1 MALDSN
7 PPSRYFAGGRET
19 LAGEGLA
26 FVLLGWIVLGILI
39 RQGFSAEVFRS
50 GFQGPSI
57 KEAGAMG
64 PSIPWWLIVGLV
76 VVVVALA
83 VIRKVMS
90 KRR

>member
-1 MALDSN
+1 MALDSD
-7 PPSRYFAGGRET
+7 PPLGYFAGRRET
-19 LAGEGLA
+19 LAGEGVG
-26 FVLLGWIVLGILI
+26 FVLLDWVVLGILI

-50 GFQGPSI
+50 GFQGSSI

-76 VVVVALA
+76 VVVVALV
-83 VIRKVMS
+83 VIRNVMS

>member
-1 MALDSN
+1 MALDSD
-7 PPSRYFAGGRET
+7 PPLRYLAGRRET

-26 FVLLGWIVLGILI
+26 FPLLDWIVLGMLI
-39 RQGFSAEVFRS
+39 RQGFSAEVSRS

-76 VVVVALA
+76 VVVVALV
-83 VIRKVMS
+83 VIRNVMS